1 VRRSIFLAAV
11 FAVLAL
17 APSGAAVVTLQ
28 KFFEYD
34 RAPTYGVVKTSLMV
48 ATRDGTKLGCYLYR
62 PATPAGVPAAGKFP
76 GLIIEYLPYWTLD
89 DAAGL
94 IDEQG
99 NYYSS
104 RGYVALHCTPRGSGL
119 SGGTWQGWLSEIE
132 NRDNYD
138 IIEWLA
144 HQPFSTGKIGQ
155 EGESYGGMSSY
166 RVASLQ
172 PPHLVAIA
180 PQQAYSS
187 QYLEQGYYG
196 GIRGTADPFWALVA
210 GMGLGD
216 PAMIPYPQLTDWLA
230 HPLLDDYW
238 LQIDI
243 WSKYAQI
250 KVPILGFGGW
260 LDLFQDGMP
269 RNYIGLKSHAW
280 LIDGPWGHGNTFQTG
295 VTRGTTLAWFDHWL
309 LGLGSA
315 PMPPSRIM
323 SYEMP
328 SGPWRT
334 YSDWPP
340 KGSGSTTLALN
351 TSGTMG
357 KAGSAGSNSYVAD
370 PAAGVDPNTSATSLT
385 FASAPLGSD
394 LLVTGTG
401 SIQLTATLSDPTGV
415 LGALGSS
422 VVETNFVFHLYDV
435 APDGTSTNVTQGY
448 LKASHRLS
456 HTYPTILDLG
466 VPTSYTIPLWHTDWR
481 FRAGHSL
488 KLVLAAGDQ
497 STGLSGAPA
506 PLQPIP
512 PLTVTVATGQGGSFM
527 QLPVS
532 Q

>member
-1 VRRSIFLAAV
+1 MRRLLLFAALITLAVPIA
-11 FAVLAL
+11 AR
-17 APSGAAVVTLQ
+17 GATSDLQ
-28 KFFEYD
+28 RFFGYD
-34 RAPTYGVVKTSLMV
+34 RPATYGVVKTSLMV
-48 ATRDGTKLGCYLYR
+48 ATRDGTKLGCFLYR
-62 PATPAGVPAAGKFP
+62 PATADGIPASGKFP
-76 GLIIEYLPYWTLD
+76 GLIVEYLPYWTAD
-89 DAAGL
+89 DVLAGV
-94 IDEQG
+94 DSQA
-99 NYYSS
+99 NYYVSH
-104 RGYVALHCTPRGSGL
+104 GYVALHCTPRGSGL
-119 SGGTWQGWLSEIE
+119 SEDVWHGWLSAIE
-132 NRDNYD
+132 NQDNYD

-144 HQPFSTGKIGQ
+144 HQPFCTGKIGQ
-155 EGESYGGMSSY
+155 EGESYGGMTSY
-166 RVASLQ
+166 RVASLR
-172 PPHLVAIA
+172 PPNLVAIA
-180 PQQAYSS
+180 PQQAFSS

-196 GIRGTADPFWALVA
+196 GIRGTADPFWAIVA
-210 GMGLGD
+210 GMGLGS
-216 PAMIPYPQLTDWLA
+216 PTMLPYPQLGDWLE

-243 WSKYAQI
+243 WDDYAQI

-260 LDLFQDGMP
+260 LDLFQDGMA

-309 LGLGSA
+309 LGLRSA
-315 PMPPSRIM
+315 PMPPSRVM

-328 SGPWRT
+328 GGPWRA

-340 KGSGSTTLALN
+340 KNVGSVTLALN
-351 TSGTMG
+351 TDATIG
-357 KAGSAGSNSYVAD
+357 KAASAGSNSYIAD
-370 PAAGVDPNTSATSLT
+370 PTAGVNANTNSTSLT
-385 FASAPLGSD
+385 FTSAALGGD
-394 LLVTGTG
+394 LLLTGAG
-401 SIQLTATLSDPTGV
+401 SVDLIATLTDPTGV
-415 LGALGSS
+415 LGASGSN

-456 HTYPTILDLG
+456 HSYPTVLDLD

-481 FRAGHSL
+481 FLAGHRL

-512 PLTVTVATGQGGSFM
+512 PLTVIVATGNGGSVM
-527 QLPVS
+527 KLPVS